1 MTASML
7 RDDARRAPAPTAP
20 RERSKGSPTPPGSTA
35 GPRRWLLPAVGLA
48 LFHICFTF
56 AGQEDDLWLPGLG
69 VGIALFAGLGARVL
83 PWLALDLML
92 LALWRGDRPWP
103 LALLDGGLLA
113 VEVAVSWWL
122 YRSVLRGARWLGDP
136 GSAAVFLTFV
146 PGVLAALFALVQAT
160 LWVALRADAPALAPL
175 LGALWLSR
183 ALGILAVLPALL
195 VVGAPLL
202 GGRTDG
208 AEEGGWAV
216 EPSRDWTLGE
226 ALEVVGL
233 CAGNVSLTLLLAWW
247 QLDGRV
253 SGWMFSGL
261 CLLIVVW
268 AGIRQG
274 LRGACLCAGL
284 AALAVLVAAD
294 VWGMTPSLFSPL
306 QGNLL
311 AQASV
316 ALLVGASAGWLRASE
331 ARYRHVVGHLPVV
344 LYSARLPRPVP
355 CGAQAAGA
363 ALVEAAAVVLVSP
376 AARQVLGSE
385 PDALLGPYAGWLRR
399 VAAEDRELLVAALTQ
414 LGRGGAALSCEY
426 RVASDDEPER
436 WVRETLAPA
445 LTASGELEGWEGVL
459 EDVTERRALAQEAR
473 RSASMLQALV
483 ANLPTGVYF
492 VQGGAGQPLLV
503 NARARQLLGRREDL
517 AAGVEHLAAV
527 YRLHRP
533 DGTPY
538 PADEL
543 PIARALRRGSAC
555 SADDIVVHRPDG
567 RRIPLITW
575 AAPVD
580 LGGGG
585 RPDAAVWVLEDL
597 TPLRQAE
604 TARRESERR
613 LEAEMRNAQRLELV
627 ARLAG
632 GTVHD
637 FNNLLTVMIAL
648 AGLTRTNL
656 PADHPSQDDLS
667 RMIDAGE
674 QAAHLAGQ
682 LLTFGKQR
690 PRAARPVDLAAVVR
704 QTQRLLRGVIPTPIR
719 LETELPEGSAS
730 VSGDETQLKQV
741 LMNLCLNARDAM
753 PRGGRLT
760 LRVEAADEVRLS
772 VADTGHGMS
781 AAVRTRVFEPFYST
795 KERGTGLGLAVVR
808 QIVTEMGGTVALDSS
823 PDAGTRVEVRL
834 PRLEG
839 STAHAAG

>member
-7 RDDARRAPAPTAP
+7 RDDARRRPAPAVQRARTRGPTASSDHAA
-20 RERSKGSPTPPGSTA
+20 R
-35 GPRRWLLPAVGLA
+35 PRRWLLPAAGLA
-48 LFHICFTF
+48 LFHACFTF
-56 AGQEDDLWLPGLG
+56 AGQEDHLWLPGLG
-69 VGIALFAGLGARVL
+69 VGIALFARLGARVL

-92 LALWRGDRPWP
+92 LTLGRGDRPWG
-103 LALLDGGLLA
+103 LALLDGGLLTA
-113 VEVAVSWWL
+113 EIALSWQV
-122 YRSVLRGARWLGDP
+122 YRSVLRGARRLGDP
-136 GSAAVFLTFV
+136 RSAAVFLIFV
-146 PGVLAALFALVQAT
+146 PGVLAALFALVQAL
-160 LWVALRADAPALAPL
+160 LWVVLRTDVPALAPL
-175 LGALWLSR
+175 LGTLWMGR
-183 ALGILAVLPALL
+183 ALGILTVLPALL
-195 VVGAPLL
+195 VIGAALP
-202 GGRTDG
+202 RSPEAQTEDD
-208 AEEGGWAV
+208 GWAV
-216 EPSRDWTLGE
+216 EPSRDWTVGE

-233 CAGNVSLTLLLAWW
+233 CAGNVALTLLLTWW

-253 SGWMFSGL
+253 PGWTFWGV

-274 LRGACLCAGL
+274 LRGACLSAGL
-284 AALAVLVAAD
+284 AALAALVAAD
-294 VWGMTPSLFSPL
+294 AWGMTPSLFSPL

-344 LYSARLPRPVP
+344 LYSARLPRPLTR
-355 CGAQAAGA
+355 GADVAGT
-363 ALVEAAAVVLVSP
+363 ALIETASVVLVSP
-376 AARQVLGSE
+376 AARQVLGHG
-385 PDALLGPYAGWLRR
+385 PDALLGSYASWLRH

-414 LGRGGAALSCEY
+414 LGRGGAALACEY
-426 RVASDDEPER
+426 RVTGADESER

-445 LTASGELEGWEGVL
+445 LTPHGELEGWEGVL

-473 RSASMLQALV
+473 RSASMLHALV

-492 VQGGAGQPLLV
+492 VQGGLGQPLLV

-517 AAGVEHLAAV
+517 AAGVEHLSEV

-543 PIARALRRGSAC
+543 PIARALRRGAAC
-555 SADDIVVHRPDG
+555 SADDVVVHRPDG

-575 AAPVD
+575 AAPID
-580 LGGGG
+580 LGSGG

-597 TPLRQAE
+597 TALRQAE
-604 TARRESERR
+604 AARRDSERR
-613 LEAEMRNAQRLELV
+613 LEQELRNAQRLELV

-637 FNNLLTVMIAL
+637 FNNLLTVMLAL
-648 AGLTRTNL
+648 ADLTRTNL
-656 PADHPSQDDLS
+656 PAEHPAQDDLN

-674 QAAHLAGQ
+674 QAAHLARQ
-682 LLTFGKQR
+682 LLTFSKQH
-690 PRAARPVDLAAVVR
+690 PRAARPVDVAAVVR
-704 QTQRLLRGVIPTPIR
+704 QTQRLLRGVIPAAIR
-719 LETELPEGSAS
+719 LEVELPEAPAWIN
-730 VSGDETQLKQV
+730 GDETQLKQV

-753 PRGGRLT
+753 PQGGRLV
-760 LRVEAADEVRLS
+760 LRVESADTVRLC

-781 AAVRTRVFEPFYST
+781 AEVQARVFEPFYST

-808 QIVTEMGGTVALDSS
+808 QIVSEMGGAVALESH
-823 PDAGTRVEVRL
+823 PDAGTCVEVCL
-834 PRLEG
+834 PRAE
-839 STAHAAG
+839 